1 MKTKMYFLGIFLLT
15 LVMGVSAKVKEGQ
28 AITGNSMTN
37 FGKYTIVMSE
47 SPMVINNQTVTTYEL
62 MYENTANPVRIGVV
76 KEKKCTT
83 FVVRSDQFEVQYAC
97 DKGIFGVQKMDKK
110 YRQLPEAT
118 CDSKFNKVSFYAQ
131 RVITQKPKSED
142 ELLGLIACYFP
153 NLVDEQ
159 YHAQF

>member
-1 MKTKMYFLGIFLLT
+1 MKTKMYFLGIFLLA
-15 LVMGVSAKVKEGQ
+15 LVMGVSAKIKEGQ
-28 AITGNSMTN
+28 SITGNSLTN
-37 FGKYTIVMSE
+37 FGKYTIVMAE
-47 SPMVINNQTVTTYEL
+47 SPMVVNNQAVPTYEL
-62 MYENTANPVRIGVV
+62 MYENTVNPVRIGVI

-97 DKGIFGVQKMDKK
+97 DKGSFGVQKMNKK
-110 YRQLPEAT
+110 YRELPEET

-131 RVITQKPKSED
+131 RVITQNPKSED
-142 ELLGLIACYFP
+142 EMLGLIACYFP

>member
-1 MKTKMYFLGIFLLT
+1 MKTKLYFLGVFLLA

-28 AITGNSMTN
+28 AITGNSLTN
-37 FGKYTIVMSE
+37 FGKYTIVKSE
-47 SPMVINNQTVTTYEL
+47 TPMVLNNVAVSTYDL
-62 MYENTANPVRIGVV
+62 MYENTANPVRIGVI

-83 FVVRSDQFEVQYAC
+83 FVVRSDQFEVQYSC
-97 DKGIFGVQKMDKK
+97 NKGVFGVKKMDKA
-110 YRQLPEAT
+110 YRSLPEAT

-131 RVITQKPKSED
+131 RVICQNPKSEED
-142 ELLGLIACYFP
+142 LLGLIACYFP

>member
-1 MKTKMYFLGIFLLT
+1 MYFLGIFLLT

-28 AITGNSMTN
+28 TITGNSMTN
-37 FGKYTIVMSE
+37 FGKYTIVKSE

-83 FVVRSDQFEVQYAC
+83 FVVRSDQFEVQYDC
-97 DKGIFGVQKMDKK
+97 NKSIFGVKKMDKK
-110 YRQLPEAT
+110 YRELPET
-118 CDSKFNKVSFYAQ
+118 SCDSKINKVSFYAQ
-131 RVITQKPKSED
+131 RVISQNPKTED

-153 NLVDEQ
+153 TLVDEQ
-159 YHAQF
+159 YHARF

>member
-1 MKTKMYFLGIFLLT
+1 MKTKLYFLGVFLLA

-28 AITGNSMTN
+28 SITGNSLTN
-37 FGKYTIVMSE
+37 FGKYSIVKSE
-47 SPMVINNQTVTTYEL
+47 LPMVIDNAAVPTYEL
-62 MYENTANPVRIGVV
+62 MYENTANPVRIGVI

-83 FVVRSDQFEVQYAC
+83 FVVRSDEFEVQYSC
-97 DKGIFGVQKMDKK
+97 NKGVFGVEKMDKK
-110 YRQLPEAT
+110 YRVLPEAT

-131 RVITQKPKSED
+131 RVISQKPKTEE

-153 NLVDEQ
+153 SLVDEQ

>member
-1 MKTKMYFLGIFLLT
+1 MKTKMYFSGVFLLA
-15 LVMGVSAKVKEGQ
+15 LVMGVSAKIKEGQ
-28 AITGNSMTN
+28 AITGNSLTN

-47 SPMVINNQTVTTYEL
+47 TPMVVNNETVSTYEL
-62 MYENTANPVRIGVV
+62 MYENTANPLHIGVI

-83 FVVRSDQFEVQYAC
+83 FIVRSDQFEVQYSC
-97 DKGIFGVQKMDKK
+97 DKGTFGVQKMDKK
-110 YRQLPEAT
+110 YRELPEVS

-131 RVITQKPKSED
+131 RVITQKPKSEA

-153 NLVDEQ
+153 NLIDEQ